1 MVFQQFTARAVQL
14 NNGPLEGDIERLVH
28 TLTHYGQGN
37 LAAWLA
43 AHLLNRV
50 VQGIALHRH
59 TVQADNK
66 VTALNTGPVSRRP
79 INRRDDTNYPVFQ
92 GHFNPET
99 PKFTPR
105 ININL
110 VERLWI
116 EIARVR
122 VEPTQHSPHGIT
134 E

>member
-1 MVFQQFTARAVQL
+1 MVLQQFAARAVQL
-14 NNGPLEGDIERLVH
+14 NNGPFEGNIERLVH
-28 TLTHYGQGN
+28 TLTRYGQGN
-37 LAAWLA
+37 LTAWLTT
-43 AHLLNRV
+43 HLLNRV

-59 TVQADNK
+59 TVQPNNEIA
-66 VTALNTGPVSRRP
+66 ALNTGPVGRRP
-79 INRRDDTNYPVFQ
+79 INRRDDTNHPVFQ

-99 PKFTPR
+99 PEFTPR

-110 VERLWI
+110 VERFRI
-116 EIARVR
+116 EIARMR